1 MRRIFALG
9 AAALLASPPP
19 ARARETERHD
29 YLLHC
34 SGCHRPDASGT
45 PGTVPSLF
53 GIDRFARREEGRAYL
68 VGVPGVA
75 QAPVSDERLAALLNW
90 LVREQAADR
99 TSEPVRPFS
108 ADEVARLRAVPL
120 RDPAPA
126 RAHAISASGV
136 QAPPATAAS
145 LEAGETKR

>member
-1 MRRIFALG
+1 MKRVVAL
-9 AAALLASPPP
+9 ALAALLGSPLV
-19 ARARETERHD
+19 ARARETEKHD

-53 GIDRFARREEGRAYL
+53 GIDRFARSEEGRAYL

-90 LVREQAADR
+90 LVREHAAARAD
-99 TSEPVRPFS
+99 EAALPFT
-108 ADEVARLRAVPL
+108 AGEVARLRAAPL
-120 RDPAPA
+120 RDPAPVRA
-126 RAHAISASGV
+126 RVIG
-136 QAPPATAAS
+136 TT
-145 LEAGETKR
+145 EGIGEEKQ